1 MISNCFSRMTGRFC
15 ACTQKDIPKSNSKKR
30 HFSFICFFSVES
42 ANIIKPL
49 IFLVQKSCI
58 FKIKSYLCNAFNK
71 KHFWKEVLERWQS
84 GRLRRSWKPLYCEV
98 PGVRIP
104 VSPLSV
110 KDKWR
115 KSKSKSR
122 KIKVL
127 RDFLYLC
134 LDKWKTWL
142 ACHRSQEHN
151 NNQITFAGCTD
162 GQKDYTLIL
171 YYEINRIVM
180 LHVVCHKLFR

>member
-71 KHFWKEVLERWQS
+71 STSERKFGRGGRVVDCGGLENRCTARYPGFESLSLRWKELQNKENPC
-84 GRLRRSWKPLYCEV
+84 K
-98 PGVRIP
+98 
-104 VSPLSV
+104 
-110 KDKWR
+110 
-115 KSKSKSR
+115 
-122 KIKVL
+122 
-127 RDFLYLC
+127 
-134 LDKWKTWL
+134 
-142 ACHRSQEHN
+142 
-151 NNQITFAGCTD
+151 
-162 GQKDYTLIL
+162 LIL
-171 YYEINRIVM
+171 YGDF
-180 LHVVCHKLFR
+180 LFLVHSKNKHIKAFFRCTIRCTCLPSMSGTPIK